1 MRSTG
6 AILLLVVVL
15 VVGFAGCAG
24 CGTYNSLV
32 QQDEQVRSTWANV
45 ESQYQRRADLIPNI
59 VRTVEGQADF
69 ERGTLTEVI
78 EARSRATS
86 IQLSADDLSDPEAI
100 QRFQEAQTALGSS
113 LGRLLVTAEAYPTLQ
128 ANEGFLRLQDQLEGT
143 ENRIATAR
151 NDYNQAVAGLNGRI
165 RTFPANLVAGVA
177 GVSARAPFEA
187 QEGSDRAPE
196 VDFGGN

>member
-6 AILLLVVVL
+6 AILLLVVAL

-24 CGTYNSLV
+24 CGTFNSLR
-32 QQDEQVRSTWANV
+32 QQDTAVTTAWSNV
-45 ESQYQRRADLIPNI
+45 ETQYQRRADLIPNI

-86 IQLSADDLSDPEAI
+86 IQLSPAELSDPAAI
-100 QRFQEAQTALGSS
+100 QRYQEAQSALGAS
-113 LGRLLVTAEAYPTLQ
+113 LGRLLAVSEAYPQLQ

-151 NDYNQAVAGLNGRI
+151 RDYNTAVGELNGRI

-177 GVSARAPFEA
+177 GVSARAPFAA